1 MVLFVIVVLLIFVI
15 LRIFYVQTVSYKK
28 LSLLSDD
35 LWSRKLPITAERG
48 KILDRN
54 GKVLAD
60 NITTTSL
67 IVIPNQIVDKERTAK
82 ILSECLN
89 TSYDDIYKHITKV
102 TSIERIHPEG
112 RRLSK
117 EVSDKIN
124 SYNLDGVYLVKESQR
139 YYPNNE
145 MLSHVI
151 GFVGIDN
158 QGLSG
163 IELLY
168 NDYLT
173 GDDGAI
179 KYYSDAK
186 GNKLDISEV
195 YIEAS
200 RGMDIML
207 TIDYDIQV
215 SIERELNNIVK
226 MFNPDNAL
234 AIAMDPNTGE
244 VLGMSSR
251 PNYDPNNYNNYSA
264 ETLNRNL
271 PIWMTYEPGSTFK
284 IITTSA
290 AVEEGVIDLEHD
302 TFYDPGSV
310 KVNGSKIRCWK
321 SGGHGHQTFLQVF
334 ENSCNLGVTTR
345 TFLYMIQNNV

>member
-1 MVLFVIVVLLIFVI
+1 MILFVIVVLLLFVI
-15 LRIFYVQTVSYKK
+15 LRVFYVQTVSYKK

-54 GKVLAD
+54 GKILAD

-67 IVIPNQIVDKERTAK
+67 IVIPNQIVDKEKTAK
-82 ILSECLN
+82 ILSECLG
-89 TSYDDIYKHITKV
+89 TSYDDIYLHLTKA

-124 SYNLDGVYLVKESQR
+124 SYNLEGVYLVKESQR

-151 GFVGIDN
+151 GYVGIDN

-173 GDDGAI
+173 GEDGAI

-195 YIEAS
+195 YIEATS
-200 RGMDIML
+200 GMDIML

-234 AIAMDPNTGE
+234 AIAMNPNTGE

-251 PNYDPNNYNNYSA
+251 PNYDPNNYKNYNA

-284 IITTSA
+284 N
-290 AVEEGVIDLEHD
+290 
-302 TFYDPGSV
+302 
-310 KVNGSKIRCWK
+310 VNTI
-321 SGGHGHQTFLQVF
+321 
-334 ENSCNLGVTTR
+334 
-345 TFLYMIQNNV
+345 

>member
-15 LRIFYVQTVSYKK
+15 LRVFYVQTVSYKK

-54 GKVLAD
+54 GKILAD

-67 IVIPNQIVDKERTAK
+67 IVIPNQIVDKEKTAK
-82 ILSECLN
+82 ILSECLG
-89 TSYDDIYKHITKV
+89 TSYDDIYLHLTKV

-124 SYNLDGVYLVKESQR
+124 SYNLEGVYLVKESQR

-151 GFVGIDN
+151 GYVGIDN

-173 GDDGAI
+173 GEDGAI

-195 YIEAS
+195 YIEATS
-200 RGMDIML
+200 GMDIML

-215 SIERELNNIVK
+215 SIERELDNIVK

-234 AIAMDPNTGE
+234 AIAMNPNTGE

-251 PNYDPNNYNNYSA
+251 PNYDPNNYKNYNA

-284 IITTSA
+284 N
-290 AVEEGVIDLEHD
+290 
-302 TFYDPGSV
+302 
-310 KVNGSKIRCWK
+310 VNTI
-321 SGGHGHQTFLQVF
+321 
-334 ENSCNLGVTTR
+334 
-345 TFLYMIQNNV
+345 

>member
-15 LRIFYVQTVSYKK
+15 LRVFYVQTVSYKK

-54 GKVLAD
+54 GKILAD

-67 IVIPNQIVDKERTAK
+67 IVIPNQIVDKEKTAK
-82 ILSECLN
+82 ILSECLG
-89 TSYDDIYKHITKV
+89 TSYDDIYLHLTKV

-124 SYNLDGVYLVKESQR
+124 SYNLEGVYLVKESQR

-151 GFVGIDN
+151 GYVGIDN

-173 GDDGAI
+173 GEDGAI

-195 YIEAS
+195 YIEATS
-200 RGMDIML
+200 GMDIML

-234 AIAMDPNTGE
+234 AIAMNPNTGE

-251 PNYDPNNYNNYSA
+251 PNYDPNNYKNYNA

-284 IITTSA
+284 N
-290 AVEEGVIDLEHD
+290 
-302 TFYDPGSV
+302 
-310 KVNGSKIRCWK
+310 VNTI
-321 SGGHGHQTFLQVF
+321 
-334 ENSCNLGVTTR
+334 
-345 TFLYMIQNNV
+345 

>member
-1 MVLFVIVVLLIFVI
+1 MVLFVVIVLFIFVF
-15 LRIFYVQTVSYKK
+15 LRVFYVQTVSYKK

-35 LWSRKLPITAERG
+35 LWSRELPITAERG
-48 KILDRN
+48 RILDRN

-67 IVIPNQIVDKERTAK
+67 IVVPNQIVDKKRTAQV
-82 ILSECLN
+82 LSECLGV
-89 TSYDDIYKHITKV
+89 SYSDIYSHITKV

-124 SYNLDGVYLVKESQR
+124 SYNLSGVYLVKESQR
-139 YYPNNE
+139 YYPNDS

-151 GFVGIDN
+151 GYVGIDN

-186 GNKLDISEV
+186 GNRLDMSEF
-195 YIEAS
+195 YLEATG
-200 RGMDIML
+200 GMDVML

-215 SIERELNNIVK
+215 SIERELNNIVS
-226 MFNPDNAL
+226 MFKPDNAL
-234 AIAMDPNTGE
+234 AIAMNPNTGE

-251 PNYDPNNYNNYSA
+251 PNYDPNNYKDYDS
-264 ETLNRNL
+264 EVLNRNL
-271 PIWMTYEPGSTFK
+271 PIWMTYEPGSTFN
-284 IITTSA
+284 I
-290 AVEEGVIDLEHD
+290 
-302 TFYDPGSV
+302 
-310 KVNGSKIRCWK
+310 
-321 SGGHGHQTFLQVF
+321 
-334 ENSCNLGVTTR
+334 VTTE
-345 TFLYMIQNNV
+345 TNY

>member
-1 MVLFVIVVLLIFVI
+1 MILFVIVVLLLFVI
-15 LRIFYVQTVSYKK
+15 LRVFYVQTVSYKK

-54 GKVLAD
+54 GKILAD

-67 IVIPNQIVDKERTAK
+67 IVIPNQIVDKEKTTK
-82 ILSECLN
+82 ILSECLG
-89 TSYDDIYKHITKV
+89 TSYDDIYLHLTKV

-124 SYNLDGVYLVKESQR
+124 SYNLEGVYLVKESQR

-151 GFVGIDN
+151 GYVGIDN

-173 GDDGAI
+173 GEDGAI

-195 YIEAS
+195 YIEATS
-200 RGMDIML
+200 GMDIML

-215 SIERELNNIVK
+215 SIERELDNIVK

-234 AIAMDPNTGE
+234 AIAMNPNTGE

-251 PNYDPNNYNNYSA
+251 PNYDPNNYKNYNA
-264 ETLNRNL
+264 ETINRNL

-284 IITTSA
+284 N
-290 AVEEGVIDLEHD
+290 
-302 TFYDPGSV
+302 
-310 KVNGSKIRCWK
+310 VNTI
-321 SGGHGHQTFLQVF
+321 
-334 ENSCNLGVTTR
+334 
-345 TFLYMIQNNV
+345 

>member
-1 MVLFVIVVLLIFVI
+1 MILFVIVVLLLFVI
-15 LRIFYVQTVSYKK
+15 LRVFYVQTVSYKK

-54 GKVLAD
+54 GKILAD

-67 IVIPNQIVDKERTAK
+67 IVIPNQIVDKERTAR

-89 TSYDDIYKHITKV
+89 VSYDDIYKHITKV

-151 GFVGIDN
+151 GYVGIDN

-173 GDDGAI
+173 GEDGAI

-195 YIEAS
+195 YIEATS
-200 RGMDIML
+200 GMDIML

-215 SIERELNNIVK
+215 SIERELDNIVK

-234 AIAMDPNTGE
+234 AIAMNPNTGE

-251 PNYDPNNYNNYSA
+251 PNYDPNNYKNYNA

-284 IITTSA
+284 N
-290 AVEEGVIDLEHD
+290 
-302 TFYDPGSV
+302 
-310 KVNGSKIRCWK
+310 VNTI
-321 SGGHGHQTFLQVF
+321 
-334 ENSCNLGVTTR
+334 
-345 TFLYMIQNNV
+345 

>member
-1 MVLFVIVVLLIFVI
+1 MILFVIVVLLLFVI
-15 LRIFYVQTVSYKK
+15 LRVFYVQTVSYKK

-54 GKVLAD
+54 GKILAD

-67 IVIPNQIVDKERTAK
+67 IVIPNQIVDKEKTAK
-82 ILSECLN
+82 ILSECLG
-89 TSYDDIYKHITKV
+89 TSYDDIYLHLTKV

-124 SYNLDGVYLVKESQR
+124 SYNLEGVYLVKESQR

-151 GFVGIDN
+151 GYVGIDN

-173 GDDGAI
+173 GEDGAI

-195 YIEAS
+195 YIEATS
-200 RGMDIML
+200 GMDIML

-215 SIERELNNIVK
+215 SIERELDNIVK

-234 AIAMDPNTGE
+234 AIAMNPNTGE

-251 PNYDPNNYNNYSA
+251 PNYDPNNYKNYNA

-284 IITTSA
+284 N
-290 AVEEGVIDLEHD
+290 
-302 TFYDPGSV
+302 
-310 KVNGSKIRCWK
+310 VNTI
-321 SGGHGHQTFLQVF
+321 
-334 ENSCNLGVTTR
+334 
-345 TFLYMIQNNV
+345 

>member
-15 LRIFYVQTVSYKK
+15 LRVFYVQTVSYKK

-54 GKVLAD
+54 GKILAD

-67 IVIPNQIVDKERTAK
+67 IVIPNQIVDKEKTAK
-82 ILSECLN
+82 ILSECLG
-89 TSYDDIYKHITKV
+89 TSYDDIYLHLTKV

-151 GFVGIDN
+151 GYVGIDN

-195 YIEAS
+195 YIEATS
-200 RGMDIML
+200 GMDIML

-234 AIAMDPNTGE
+234 AIAMNPNTGE

-251 PNYDPNNYNNYSA
+251 PNYDPNNYKNYNA

-284 IITTSA
+284 N
-290 AVEEGVIDLEHD
+290 
-302 TFYDPGSV
+302 
-310 KVNGSKIRCWK
+310 VNTI
-321 SGGHGHQTFLQVF
+321 
-334 ENSCNLGVTTR
+334 
-345 TFLYMIQNNV
+345 

>member
-1 MVLFVIVVLLIFVI
+1 MVLFVVIVLFIFI
-15 LRIFYVQTVSYKK
+15 FLRIFYVQTVSYRK

-35 LWSRKLPITAERG
+35 LWSRELPITAERG
-48 KILDRN
+48 RILDRN

-67 IVIPNQIVDKERTAK
+67 IVIPNQIVDKKRTAEV
-82 ILSECLN
+82 LSSCLGV
-89 TSYDDIYKHITKV
+89 SYSDIYSHIAKV

-124 SYNLDGVYLVKESQR
+124 SYNLPGVYLVKESQR
-139 YYPNNE
+139 YYPNDE

-151 GFVGIDN
+151 GYVGIDN

-168 NDYLT
+168 DDYLT

-186 GNKLDISEV
+186 GNRLDMSEV
-195 YIEAS
+195 YLDATG
-200 RGMDIML
+200 GMDVML

-215 SIERELNNIVK
+215 SIERELNNIVS
-226 MFNPDNAL
+226 MFKPDNAL
-234 AIAMDPNTGE
+234 AIAMNPNTGE
-244 VLGMSSR
+244 ILGMSSR
-251 PNYDPNNYNNYSA
+251 PS
-264 ETLNRNL
+264 
-271 PIWMTYEPGSTFK
+271 
-284 IITTSA
+284 
-290 AVEEGVIDLEHD
+290 
-302 TFYDPGSV
+302 
-310 KVNGSKIRCWK
+310 
-321 SGGHGHQTFLQVF
+321 
-334 ENSCNLGVTTR
+334 
-345 TFLYMIQNNV
+345 

>member
-1 MVLFVIVVLLIFVI
+1 MSI
-15 LRIFYVQTVSYKK
+15 KK
-28 LSLLSDD
+28 RL
-35 LWSRKLPITAERG
+35 
-48 KILDRN
+48 
-54 GKVLAD
+54 
-60 NITTTSL
+60 
-67 IVIPNQIVDKERTAK
+67 
-82 ILSECLN
+82 LSECLG
-89 TSYDDIYKHITKV
+89 TSYDDIYLHLTKV

-124 SYNLDGVYLVKESQR
+124 SYNLEGVYLVKESQR

-151 GFVGIDN
+151 GYVGIDN

-173 GDDGAI
+173 GEDGAI

-195 YIEAS
+195 YIEATS
-200 RGMDIML
+200 GMDIML

-234 AIAMDPNTGE
+234 AIAMNPNTGE

-251 PNYDPNNYNNYSA
+251 PNYDPNNYKNYNA

-284 IITTSA
+284 N
-290 AVEEGVIDLEHD
+290 
-302 TFYDPGSV
+302 
-310 KVNGSKIRCWK
+310 VNTI
-321 SGGHGHQTFLQVF
+321 
-334 ENSCNLGVTTR
+334 
-345 TFLYMIQNNV
+345 